1 MAQKTTP
8 DEAAPAAAPTP
19 QIVAHPAETLDTAIA
34 AARLASPRIVS
45 NDGREH
51 VFVPRGF
58 DLKTLPDETRLSPW
72 PKARIT
78 VDNRASLSAYA
89 NRFSTDASVLIADY
103 DKAEIT
109 AHLDWHAD
117 NHHALAT
124 GADAHSVTL
133 KLRPSEEFTRWN
145 AFEGKLHPQDEFAR
159 FLEENAA
166 DVGEPEAATMIEL
179 SRDFEASMGQ
189 TFKSSVRLDNGD
201 RRMVFE
207 SETKAQNGVIVPQ
220 RFTLC
225 IPLYLGEDPDHLTA
239 LFRWRADGSGKV
251 MLGFQWHRVEYMRQA
266 HFAQIAHTAAE
277 ETGLPVFIGRV
288 A

>member
-1 MAQKTTP
+1 MAPKPTP
-8 DEAAPAAAPTP
+8 DEAAPAAAPAP
-19 QIVAHPAETLDTAIA
+19 QIVAHPTESLEAVIT
-34 AARLASPRIVS
+34 AARLAAPVIDSP
-45 NDGREH
+45 DGGFH

-58 DLKTLPDETRLSPW
+58 DLKPLPDVTRLSPW
-72 PKARIT
+72 PQARVT

-89 NRFSTDASVLIADY
+89 NRFSSKRSVLIADY
-103 DKAEIT
+103 DKGEIT
-109 AHLDWHAD
+109 ARLDWHAD
-117 NHHALAT
+117 NQADLST
-124 GADAHSVTL
+124 GSNAHSVTL
-133 KLRPSEEFTRWN
+133 KLRPSEEFTRWDT
-145 AFEGKLHPQDEFAR
+145 FEGKVHPQDEFAR

-179 SRDFEASMGQ
+179 SRDFEASVGQ

-220 RFTLC
+220 RFHLH
-225 IPLYLGEDPDHLTA
+225 IPLYLGEEPDHLTA

-266 HFAQIAHTAAE
+266 HFAGIAHAAAE